1 MHAAS
6 SDDVKSPRIGVV
18 MLQCGEKEAMLEDCV
33 RTLEAQTWR
42 DFKVWLVV
50 NGDKSGNAERVAER
64 HPELELIRLEENRGW
79 SGGNNAGIRA
89 ALAAGAEWVWLLNND
104 TLLEAD
110 CVERMM
116 EHVATHPGAKV
127 LSPLILDTQTPP
139 DIAFQGGKIDFK
151 NYEIRD
157 CGSLEEFL
165 NLKTPEYPYIMGCAM
180 LIHRDVFA
188 KIGII
193 DERFFL
199 YCEDSDFSW
208 RALEAGFGL
217 AVVPEAKLRHLGGQ
231 HTGGF
236 QSISPF
242 RIYHTFRGGWLFWK
256 KRLGFLEFHTRF
268 VRAYLSKRFV
278 DGQNSR
284 HPQVLQAQCQALWAC
299 LRHKW
304 GRGQLLE
311 CPGWFRKF
319 AERKAWVLVA
329 LLGWDFRTLWSG
341 LLKQL
346 CGRGN

>member
-1 MHAAS
+1 MNS
-6 SDDVKSPRIGVV
+6 MQSVETKSPRIGVV

-33 RTLEAQTWR
+33 RTLLGQTWR
-42 DFKVWLVV
+42 NFKVWVVV
-50 NGDKSGNAERVAER
+50 NGDTSGNAERVAER

-89 ALAAGAEWVWLLNND
+89 ALAEGVEWVWLLNND

-110 CVERMM
+110 CVEQLM
-116 EHVATHPGAKV
+116 EYVEAHPETKV

-139 DIAFQGGKIDFK
+139 NVAFQGGKIDFK

-157 CGSLEEFL
+157 CGSLEEFW
-165 NLKTPEYPYIMGCAM
+165 NLKKPEYPYIMGCAM
-180 LIHRDVFA
+180 LIHREVFA

-208 RALEAGFGL
+208 RALQARFGL

-236 QSISPF
+236 QTISPF
-242 RIYHTFRGGWLFWK
+242 RSYHTFRGGWLFWK
-256 KRLGFLEFHTRF
+256 KRLGFFEFRTRF

-278 DGQNSR
+278 EGQDSR
-284 HPQVLQAQCQALWAC
+284 PPQVFQAQCQALWAC
-299 LRHKW
+299 LGHRW
-304 GRGQLLE
+304 GRGKLVE
-311 CPGWFRKF
+311 CPKWFLSF

-329 LLGWDFRTLWSG
+329 LLGWDFRV
-341 LLKQL
+341 LLGSVWKR
-346 CGRGN
+346 RGKGA